1 MLKLDLNRLDREG
14 SARVEGDV
22 AADDP
27 LWEGSGLAFEGPLR
41 VRLRAQVS
49 GSDEVVIRGTLE
61 GVQLRECR
69 RCLDPVEVEV
79 EEEVTLVYAPSDA
92 LSDRTDPEI
101 REIPAGVD
109 ELDLTEAI
117 REELILGVPSFVV
130 CSPDCK
136 GLCPQCGVKLD
147 EETCTCTT
155 DEADPRWDAL
165 RALRNE

>member
-92 LSDRTDPEI
+92 LSDRIDPEI
-101 REIPAGVD
+101 REIPAGTD